1 MKRMVFVGLF
11 WLCIMWLPLEI
22 SMGEDPARVTP
33 AVKVIDK
40 IQAAIVPVFC
50 SNPEGQIA
58 AGSATVIHP
67 DGFMLT
73 ADHVTQEMPGVVLL
87 GLERFE
93 YDVVGR
99 LPERDIA
106 ILKLRDPKKVS
117 SVIRF
122 GSSHDLK
129 LGEPIIVG
137 GNPGGRGIVF
147 SQGTINSR
155 TIEPSWP
162 NILVRSYWRNETTEL
177 SIDRRRTT
185 GGRPDFI
192 QFDATTNRGNSG
204 GPVVNFEASLI
215 GLVSQKSFSEEG
227 INWGVPIDRIRAL
240 IPHLVPSE
248 EIGDFWTGVQI
259 DVLAPDGV
267 IDTVLENSPAS
278 KAGLRKGDIVR
289 TVNGR
294 PVLGGYEWYFALWQH
309 KPDDKLNISFSR
321 DGGTQNVE
329 LILEKTATCATSRKA
344 EDVTAGIHY
353 DFYSGMYPSMPTFST
368 MKSERS
374 GKLAKFDLDAVIKKS
389 PDQKYAIVFSGFIQF
404 DQAGL
409 YRFHLS
415 SDDGSK
421 LYLCDRLLI
430 DNDLGHP
437 LQTLSRWARVPAGL
451 VPYRLEY
458 TNLGGDRGLDLSIS
472 RDLSGKD
479 KITPK
484 FILPGE

>member
-1 MKRMVFVGLF
+1 M
-11 WLCIMWLPLEI
+11 
-22 SMGEDPARVTP
+22 
-33 AVKVIDK
+33 
-40 IQAAIVPVFC
+40 
-50 SNPEGQIA
+50 
-58 AGSATVIHP
+58 
-67 DGFMLT
+67 
-73 ADHVTQEMPGVVLL
+73 

-117 SVIRF
+117 SIVRL

-162 NILVRSYWRNETTEL
+162 NILVRSYWRNETAEL

-204 GPVVNFEASLI
+204 GAVINFEAALI
-215 GLVSQKSFSEEG
+215 GLVSQKSFTEEG
-227 INWGVPIDRIRAL
+227 INWAVPVDRIRAL
-240 IPHLVPSE
+240 IPHLVASE
-248 EIGDFWTGVQI
+248 EIGDFWTGVQT
-259 DVLAPDGV
+259 DVLAPEAV
-267 IDTVLENSPAS
+267 VDTVLENSPAS
-278 KAGLRKGDIVR
+278 KAGLRQGDIIR

-294 PVLGGYEWYFALWQH
+294 PVMGGYEWYFALWKH
-309 KPDDKLNISFSR
+309 KPDDKLDIGFSR
-321 DGGTQNVE
+321 AGVTKNAE
-329 LILEKTATCATSRKA
+329 LILEKTASWPSSPKA
-344 EDVTAGIHY
+344 EEATAGVRY
-353 DFYSGMYPSMPTFST
+353 EFYTGTFPSMPAFST
-368 MKSERS
+368 LKSERS
-374 GKLAKFDLDAVIKKS
+374 GKLDKFDLDAVIKKS
-389 PDQKYAIVFSGFIQF
+389 PEQKYAIVFSGYIQF
-404 DQAGL
+404 EQAGL

-421 LYLCDRLLI
+421 LYLNDRLLI

-437 LQTLSRWARVPAGL
+437 MQTLSRWARLPAGL
-451 VPYRLEY
+451 VRYRLEY
-458 TNLGGDRGLDLSIS
+458 TDLGGDRGLDLSIS
-472 RDLSGKD
+472 RDLAGKD

-484 FILPGE
+484 FLLPGE

>member
-1 MKRMVFVGLF
+1 MERNALFLFFV
-11 WLCIMWLPLEI
+11 LCITWLPHEI
-22 SMGEDPARVTP
+22 SFGEEPARVTP
-33 AVKVIDK
+33 AVKLIDK

-50 SNPEGQIA
+50 STPEGQIV

-73 ADHVTQEMPGVVLL
+73 ADHVTQEFPGVVLM

-106 ILKLRDPKKVS
+106 ILKLRDPRKVS
-117 SVIRF
+117 SVVRF

-147 SQGTINSR
+147 SQGTINAP

-162 NILVRSYWRNETTEL
+162 NILVKSYWRNETTEL

-215 GLVSQKSFSEEG
+215 GLVSQKSYSEEG
-227 INWGVPIDRIRAL
+227 INWAVPIDRIRAL

-248 EIGDFWTGVQI
+248 EIGDFWTGVQM
-259 DVLAPDGV
+259 DVLAPEAV
-267 IDTVLENSPAS
+267 VESVLENSPAS
-278 KAGLRKGDIVR
+278 KSGLRKGDIVR
-289 TVNGR
+289 TINGR
-294 PVLGGYEWYFALWQH
+294 PVLAGYEWYFALWNH
-309 KPDDKLNISFSR
+309 KPDDKLNIGFSR
-321 DGGTQNVE
+321 EGDTMNVD
-329 LILEKTATCATSRKA
+329 LTLEKTATLQISRKA
-344 EDVTAGIHY
+344 EDAAVGIHY
-353 DFYSGMYPSMPTFST
+353 DFYSGMYPSMPAFST
-368 MKSERS
+368 IKSERS
-374 GKLAKFDLDAVIKKS
+374 GKLTKFDLDAVIKQS
-389 PDQKYAIVFSGFIQF
+389 PEQKYAIVFTGFIQIE
-404 DQAGL
+404 QAGL

-421 LYLCDRLLI
+421 LYLNDRLLI

-437 LQTLSRWARVPAGL
+437 LQTLSRWARMPTGL
-451 VPYRLEY
+451 LRYRLEY
-458 TNLGGDRGLDLSIS
+458 TDLGGARGLDLSIS
-472 RDLSGKD
+472 RDLDGKD

-484 FILPGE
+484 FILPDE

>member
-1 MKRMVFVGLF
+1 MKCMALF
-11 WLCIMWLPLEI
+11 GFFLLCIVVLPREL
-22 SMGEDPARVTP
+22 SVGEEPARVTP

-50 SNPEGQIA
+50 STAEGQLVT
-58 AGSATVIHP
+58 GSATVIHP
-67 DGFMLT
+67 DGFILT
-73 ADHVTQEMPGVVLL
+73 ADHVTQEMPGVVLM

-106 ILKLRDPKKVS
+106 ILKLRDTRKVS
-117 SVIRF
+117 SVVRF
-122 GSSHDLK
+122 GNSHDLK

-204 GPVVNFEASLI
+204 GAVVNFEAALI
-215 GLVSQKSFSEEG
+215 GLVSQKSFTEEG
-227 INWGVPIDRIRAL
+227 INWAVPIDRIRAL
-240 IPHLVPSE
+240 IPHLVASE
-248 EIGDFWTGVQI
+248 EIGDFWTGVQP
-259 DVLAPDGV
+259 DVLAPEAV
-267 IDTVLENSPAS
+267 VETVLENSPAS
-278 KAGLRKGDIVR
+278 KAGLRPGDIIR
-289 TVNGR
+289 TVNDR
-294 PVLGGYEWYFALWQH
+294 PVMAGYEWYFALWNH
-309 KPDDKLNISFSR
+309 KPDDKLNIGFSR
-321 DGGTQNVE
+321 EGETKNIE
-329 LILEKTATCATSRKA
+329 LLLEKTASAPVSLKPDEATS
-344 EDVTAGIHY
+344 GIHY
-353 DFYSGMYPSMPTFST
+353 DFYSGTYPSMPSFST
-368 MKSERS
+368 LKADRS
-374 GKLAKFDLDAVIKKS
+374 GKLDKFDLDAVIKKS
-389 PDQKYAIVFSGFIQF
+389 PEQKYAVVFSGFIEF
-404 DQAGL
+404 EQAGL

-421 LYLCDRLLI
+421 LYLNDRLLI

-458 TNLGGDRGLDLSIS
+458 TDLGGDRGLDLSIS
-472 RDLSGKD
+472 RDLSAKD

-484 FILPGE
+484 FKLPQK

>member
-1 MKRMVFVGLF
+1 MERRTCIGSFV
-11 WLCIMWLPLEI
+11 LCILSLSLE
-22 SMGEDPARVTP
+22 SCTGEEPARVTP

-40 IQAAIVPVFC
+40 IQTAIVPVFC
-50 SNPEGQIA
+50 STPEGQLVT
-58 AGSATVIHP
+58 GSATVIHP

-73 ADHVTQEMPGVVLL
+73 ADHVTQDMPGVVLM

-106 ILKLRDPKKVS
+106 ILKLRNPRKVS
-117 SVIRF
+117 SVVRF
-122 GSSHDLK
+122 GSSHDLM

-162 NILVRSYWRNETTEL
+162 NILVRSFWRNETTEL

-204 GPVVNFEASLI
+204 GPVVNFEAALI

-227 INWGVPIDRIRAL
+227 INWAVPVDRIRAL

-248 EIGDFWTGVQI
+248 EMGDFWTGVQM
-259 DVLAPDGV
+259 DVLAQDAT
-267 IDTVLENSPAS
+267 IENVLENSPAS
-278 KAGLRKGDIVR
+278 KSGLCKGDTIR

-294 PVLGGYEWYFALWQH
+294 PVLSGYEWYFALWNH
-309 KPDDKLNISFSR
+309 KPDDKLNIEFVR
-321 DGGTQNVE
+321 DGNTKNVE
-329 LILEKTATCATSRKA
+329 LVLEKTASLSVSTTVENAM
-344 EDVTAGIHY
+344 DGIHY
-353 DFYSGMYPSMPTFST
+353 EFYSGTFPSMPAFSKL
-368 MKSERS
+368 KSERS
-374 GKLAKFDLDAVIKKS
+374 GKLDKFDLDAVIKKS
-389 PDQKYAIVFSGFIQF
+389 PEQKYAIVFTGFIQF
-404 DQAGL
+404 EKAGL

-421 LYLCDRLLI
+421 LYLNDQLLI

-437 LQTLSRWARVPAGL
+437 YQTLSRWARMPAGQ

-458 TNLGGDRGLDLSIS
+458 TDLGGERGLDLSIS

-479 KITPK
+479 KVAPK
-484 FILPGE
+484 FILPND